1 MIPLLGLALAAG
13 LAILSANPV
22 LAHSLLLESTPAA
35 GSVLTA
41 SPEYLTLRFNNRV
54 ERRLSRVHLV
64 DERGRVARAPIAGDD
79 AQPAE
84 TLRHIEALEGRRS
97 ADAAANAL
105 LRCSDIGKGY
115 VEGGHAS
122 RSLSGKSDALDLD
135 EHPIR

>member
-84 TLRHIEALEGRRS
+84 TLRAAVPPLAPGVWRVEWQVFS
-97 ADAAANAL
+97 ADGHVVN
-105 LRCSDIGKGY
+105 GGY
-115 VEGGHAS
+115 TFRLA
-122 RSLSGKSDALDLD
+122 
-135 EHPIR
+135 P